1 MNTANQLLIIG
12 ILGSVLGACGAGD
25 IGSDA
30 SSEEIGA
37 QGTEIERGQHGGRL
51 LRDGAFALELAIFE
65 TGLPPEFRAW
75 VTSAGKPVDPS
86 RVDLSIRLTRL
97 GDRIDEIDF
106 TPEDDFLRGNTVV
119 YEPHSFVVSIDARV
133 DSKTHR
139 WEYDNFEGRTQIG
152 AEIAEAFGLETMIVG
167 PVVLKETI
175 QLYGRIEPNAE
186 RVRSVS
192 ARFDGVIRTIHATLG
207 EVVKTGQTLAT
218 IESNESLKSYTVTA
232 PIGGVITE
240 RDANSGEQTDGR
252 RLFTIMDTSSVWANL
267 AIFPSNRTRI
277 REGAPV
283 TVVTTVGGQTEVSTI
298 SRINVV
304 AGANQAVTAQV
315 VLDNANGQFPPGSHI
330 TAQIEVAEY
339 LVPLAVKRTGLQTF
353 RDFTVV
359 YAQIGNE
366 YEVRMLELGRQDDEW
381 VEVLGGIEQGTRYV
395 SANSYLIKADIEKS
409 GAAHDH

>member
-1 MNTANQLLIIG
+1 
-12 ILGSVLGACGAGD
+12 
-25 IGSDA
+25 
-30 SSEEIGA
+30 
-37 QGTEIERGQHGGRL
+37 
-51 LRDGAFALELAIFE
+51 LELAIFE
-65 TGLPPEFRAW
+65 TGVPPEFRAW
-75 VTSAGKPVDPS
+75 VTSAGEPIDPS

-97 GDRIDEIDF
+97 GDRIDQIGF
-106 TPEDDFLRGNTVV
+106 APADDFLRGDTVV
-119 YEPHSFVVSIDARV
+119 YEPHSFVVSIQARF
-133 DSKTHR
+133 DRDTHR

-152 AEIAEAFGLETMIVG
+152 AEIADAFGLETAIAG
-167 PVVLKETI
+167 PAVLKETL

-186 RVRSVS
+186 HVRAVS
-192 ARFDGVIRTIHATLG
+192 ARFEGVIRSIHAKLG

-218 IESNESLKSYTVTA
+218 IESNESLKSYAVTA

-240 RDANSGEQTDGR
+240 RNANPGEQTEGR

-283 TVVTTVGGQTEVSTI
+283 TVITTAGGHTGESTI

-304 AGANQAVTAQV
+304 TDANQAVTAQI
-315 VLDNANGQFPPGSHI
+315 VLDNANGQFSPGSHI
-330 TAQIEVAEY
+330 TAQVEVAEY
-339 LVPLAVKRTGLQTF
+339 SVPLAVKRTGLQTF

-395 SANSYLIKADIEKS
+395 SANSYLVKADIEKS
-409 GAAHDH
+409 GASHDH

>member
-1 MNTANQLLIIG
+1 MNTVNRVLIIG
-12 ILGSVLGACGAGD
+12 VLGTMLGACGAED
-25 IGSDA
+25 IGPEA
-30 SSEEIGA
+30 SSAEQ
-37 QGTEIERGQHGGRL
+37 QGIEFERGMHGGRL
-51 LRDGAFALELAIFE
+51 LNDGAFALELAIFE
-65 TGLPPEFRAW
+65 TGVPPEFRAW
-75 VTSAGKPVDPS
+75 ATSAGEPIDPN
-86 RVDLSIRLTRL
+86 RVDLSIQLTRL
-97 GDRIDEIDF
+97 GDRIDEIGF
-106 TPEDDFLRGNTVV
+106 IPESGFLRGDTVV
-119 YEPHSFVVSIDARV
+119 YEPHSFVVTIQARFGR
-133 DSKTHR
+133 DTHR

-152 AEIAEAFGLETMIVG
+152 AEIAEAFGLETSIVG
-167 PVVLKETI
+167 PVVLKETV

-186 RVRSVS
+186 RVRTVS
-192 ARFDGVIRTIHATLG
+192 ARFDGVIRSIHAILG
-207 EVVKTGQTLAT
+207 EEVKAGQPLAT

-240 RDANSGEQTDGR
+240 RDANSGEQTNGR

-267 AIFPSNRTRI
+267 AIFPSNRIRV

-283 TVVTTVGGQTEVSTI
+283 TIVTTTGGQSEVSTI

-304 AGANQAVTAQV
+304 ADANQAVIAQV

-330 TAQIEVAEY
+330 TAEIEVAEY
-339 LVPLAVKRTGLQTF
+339 SVPLAVKRTGLQTF

-359 YAQIGNE
+359 YAQIGDE

>member
-12 ILGSVLGACGAGD
+12 VLGAVLGACGAGD
-25 IGSDA
+25 IGSEA
-30 SSEEIGA
+30 SSQDLAA
-37 QGTEIERGQHGGRL
+37 QGTEVERGQHGGRL
-51 LRDGAFALELAIFE
+51 LRDDTFALELAIFE
-65 TGLPPEFRAW
+65 TGVPPEFRAW
-75 VTSAGKPVDPS
+75 VTSAGEPIDPS

-97 GDRIDEIDF
+97 GDRIDQIGF
-106 TPEDDFLRGNTVV
+106 APADDFLRGDTVV
-119 YEPHSFVVSIDARV
+119 YEPHSFVVSIQARF
-133 DSKTHR
+133 DRDTHR

-152 AEIAEAFGLETMIVG
+152 AEIADAFGLETAIAG
-167 PVVLKETI
+167 PAVLKETL

-186 RVRSVS
+186 HVVAVS
-192 ARFDGVIRTIHATLG
+192 ARFEGVIRSIHAKLG

-218 IESNESLKSYTVTA
+218 IESNESLKSYAVTA

-240 RDANSGEQTDGR
+240 RNANPGEQTEGR

-267 AIFPSNRTRI
+267 AIFPSKRARV

-283 TVVTTVGGQTEVSTI
+283 TVITTAGGQTEESTI

-304 AGANQAVTAQV
+304 TDANQAVTAQI
-315 VLDNANGQFPPGSHI
+315 VLDNANGQFSPGSHI
-330 TAQIEVAEY
+330 TAQVEVAEY
-339 LVPLAVKRTGLQTF
+339 SVPLAVKRTGLQTF

-395 SANSYLIKADIEKS
+395 SANSYLVKADIEKS
-409 GAAHDH
+409 GASHDH